1 MKKSKYPAGRLLW
14 FLLFSLMAV
23 SCQKVVLTEEETI
36 AVDDKKKSTSAVTSS
51 TIDLPGRTLAANC
64 FQCHGTNGVAGELKI
79 AGESAA
85 EIIGELNEMR
95 AKDPRSNI
103 MNVHALAYT
112 TDEIKL
118 IADFF
123 SKQTN

>member
-1 MKKSKYPAGRLLW
+1 
-14 FLLFSLMAV
+14 
-23 SCQKVVLTEEETI
+23 
-36 AVDDKKKSTSAVTSS
+36 
-51 TIDLPGRTLAANC
+51 
-64 FQCHGTNGVAGELKI
+64 VAGELKI
-79 AGESAA
+79 AGESAS

-118 IADFF
+118 IADYF

>member
-1 MKKSKYPAGRLLW
+1 MKKNPRTVGGMMTILALTA
-14 FLLFSLMAV
+14 SLV
-23 SCQKVVLTEEETI
+23 SCRKETFTEPDMSALE
-36 AVDDKKKSTSAVTSS
+36 DSKPKTSVTASNM
-51 TIDLPGRTLAANC
+51 DLPGRTLAANC

-79 AGESAA
+79 AGESAS
-85 EIIGELNEMR
+85 EIISELNEMR

-112 TDEIKL
+112 PDEIKL
-118 IADFF
+118 IADYF